1 MAWFQS
7 VELKVG
13 FLVVVV
19 ASLIAYMSMQV
30 SQDPSYMGR
39 STGAWFLISDAGG
52 VVKNSAVRMAG
63 IPIGIIKDIR
73 LQDGMARID
82 MSLRPDIKLTVS
94 AHVEIKAQ
102 GILGDKH
109 VELNP
114 GIPTDPPLP
123 ANGQI
128 LNVKDKGSIDNLI
141 SQVSEITGSLKSVA
155 KTLQESVEDDGTRRH
170 ILGRIVSNIERITA
184 DVSNITADNKEKV
197 NDIMDQVRK
206 ITGTLDEM
214 VNDPGDQGLKKQ
226 WKKLTKSLDRVESI
240 MKNVDEIT
248 AKINKGEGTIGK
260 LINDEET
267 VEELN
272 TAISGVNSMLDTAN
286 KTSTAVDFHSEYQ
299 GQLGLTKSYVGIKI
313 QPGLDRHYFI
323 QIVDDPA
330 GVVEKT
336 ETQSTT
342 NGSLSDVREVKTYH
356 NKIKLTALF
365 AKNFWDWTVKAGLME
380 NVGGVGV
387 DYYIYRRQ
395 LKLSMD
401 AYDFSSL
408 NLRTQIQYNFYKG
421 IYVIG
426 GMSDMLNRSG
436 KQTSYLGAGLTLTN
450 DDLKLL
456 LSKASF

>member
-1 MAWFQS
+1 
-7 VELKVG
+7 
-13 FLVVVV
+13 
-19 ASLIAYMSMQV
+19 
-30 SQDPSYMGR
+30 
-39 STGAWFLISDAGG
+39 
-52 VVKNSAVRMAG
+52 
-63 IPIGIIKDIR
+63 
-73 LQDGMARID
+73 
-82 MSLRPDIKLTVS
+82 
-94 AHVEIKAQ
+94 
-102 GILGDKH
+102 
-109 VELNP
+109 
-114 GIPTDPPLP
+114 
-123 ANGQI
+123 
-128 LNVKDKGSIDNLI
+128 
-141 SQVSEITGSLKSVA
+141 
-155 KTLQESVEDDGTRRH
+155 
-170 ILGRIVSNIERITA
+170 
-184 DVSNITADNKEKV
+184 
-197 NDIMDQVRK
+197 
-206 ITGTLDEM
+206 
-214 VNDPGDQGLKKQ
+214 
-226 WKKLTKSLDRVESI
+226 
-240 MKNVDEIT
+240 
-248 AKINKGEGTIGK
+248 
-260 LINDEET
+260 
-267 VEELN
+267 
-272 TAISGVNSMLDTAN
+272 
-286 KTSTAVDFHSEYQ
+286 
-299 GQLGLTKSYVGIKI
+299 
-313 QPGLDRHYFI
+313 LDRHYFI